1 MGSVGQHFP
10 FSGSTG
16 HVTPGDPK
24 QQGHLDGK
32 KPSPPPTVLRPIRY
46 IPSQIHPAGILPPS
60 ALGIH
65 LPIRTAHQ
73 TEDLIAVTDYLQP
86 ALQHLLRTNLSYI
99 LRESR
104 DRPLIHPT
112 YAQSVQDLV
121 QMLQTQHQAEGCLS
135 ALQTGEEIMKRM
147 DAIFQGACTQWK
159 CFILHAAST
168 SPGTGLEGAM
178 GLTSAVKGKRFLDL
192 YLPASGYFRDNV
204 KVVDFM
210 MSCLNSHYVCLKDAS
225 RGGYGWMNED
235 ERKYVDRA
243 TQIDNASR
251 NSTTAKKGNKVE
263 HIAQSERLKRID
275 EVLCKWG
282 YEPERGGGAKER
294 AEAILC
300 AQAATQTDVAVPII
314 AAAMRRW
321 RLELLEPLLVELPTL
336 GKCDVDRNMSDGPT
350 CEERG
355 VFWDVLEYV
364 RTVQNP
370 RQKQVL
376 AAELVLSFNH
386 AGVSPFHRVV
396 QELEALLG

>member
-1 MGSVGQHFP
+1 MDSAGQNFP
-10 FSGSTG
+10 FNGSRG
-16 HVTPGDPK
+16 HVTPSYPNEHQDQP
-24 QQGHLDGK
+24 QVK
-32 KPSPPPTVLRPIRY
+32 KPSPPQTIPRPIIY

-73 TEDLIAVTDYLQP
+73 TDDLAAVMDYLQP
-86 ALQHLLRTNLSYI
+86 AFQHLLRTNLSYV
-99 LRESR
+99 LRESL

-121 QMLQTQHQAEGCLS
+121 QMLQTQHQREGHLS

-147 DAIFQGACTQWK
+147 DANFQGACTQWK
-159 CFILHAAST
+159 GFLLHAAST

-204 KVVDFM
+204 KVMDFM
-210 MSCLNSHYVCLKDAS
+210 MSPLNSHYVCLKDAS
-225 RGGYGWMNED
+225 RGGYSWMNED
-235 ERKYVDRA
+235 ERKYVDQA
-243 TQIDNASR
+243 TPIDNASR
-251 NSTTAKKGNKVE
+251 KSATAKKGNKGE
-263 HIAQSERLKRID
+263 HVNQSERLRRID

-282 YEPERGGGAKER
+282 YEPERGGGTKER

-300 AQAATQTDVAVPII
+300 AQAATTTEVAIPVI

-321 RLELLEPLLVELPTL
+321 RLELLEPLLVEMPTL
-336 GKCDVDRNMSDGPT
+336 GNIDHNMSGGPT
-350 CEERG
+350 PPERG

-364 RTVQNP
+364 RTVQNL

-376 AAELVLSFNH
+376 AAELVLSFNN
-386 AGVSPFHRVV
+386 AGISPFHKIV
-396 QELEALLG
+396 QELEALLD